1 MSKSGV
7 NISLLWA
14 NIEFMN
20 EGVQDKEQQTQINR
34 EAAVNIA
41 AVFSC
46 SSATAKSAK
55 IKGKPEYLVASQ
67 ARNCK
72 T

>member
-1 MSKSGV
+1 
-7 NISLLWA
+7 
-14 NIEFMN
+14 MN
-20 EGVQDKEQQTQINR
+20 DGVQDKEQQTQINR